1 MLEIVIPASEGWD
14 EEKCRFVNIEP
25 AVTLRLEHSLLSL
38 SKWESKWHKPWLD
51 PYKPKTV
58 AETKDYIRCMTL
70 TQGVDPR
77 VYDRLTKENMA
88 AIQKYMED
96 PMTATT
102 FSNRK
107 SGKGRARYQT
117 AELIYSAMCSYGI
130 PFSCEKWHLNRLL
143 TLIRACGEENAPRQ
157 KMTKNE
163 QMAQQ
168 RALNAQRRAKFH
180 TNG

>member
-14 EEKCRFVNIEP
+14 EKKCRFVDIEP
-25 AVTLRLEHSLLSL
+25 AVHLRLEHSLLSL

-51 PYKPKTV
+51 GTTPKTA

-70 TQGVDPR
+70 TQGVDPK

-102 FSNRK
+102 FKERK
-107 SGKGRARYQT
+107 GGKTRARYQT
-117 AELIYSAMCSYGI
+117 SELIYSAMASYGI

-143 TLIRACGEENAPRQ
+143 TLIRTCGEENAPRE
-157 KMTKNE
+157 KMSKKE

-168 RALNAQRRAKFH
+168 RALNAQRKARYHSK
-180 TNG
+180 G